1 MSEIE
6 KCVQKTFESCFVQK
20 NLEHCFQLYEL
31 VSAINISALLPHSRS
46 QFTRKLFFSSPI
58 VVELQSVCGYL
69 ISDNASLMCTSD
81 GSWFNKSDYDNCKPL
96 EAPYTP
102 GDVQCDNV
110 THPYLCNDY
119 SMMIYS
125 IGYTMSLVSLI
136 IALII
141 LLTLR

>member
-1 MSEIE
+1 MHHLLSVVSEIE
-6 KCVQKTFESCFVQK
+6 CVHKTFESSFVQK
-20 NLEHCFQLYEL
+20 LEHCFQLYMNQGVCNKYFTQTL
-31 VSAINISALLPHSRS
+31 RVLS
-46 QFTRKLFFSSPI
+46 QFMSLEKLLLYFS
-58 VVELQSVCGYL
+58 LHCL
-69 ISDNASLMCTSD
+69 TDNASLMCTSE
-81 GSWFNKSDYDNCKPL
+81 GWVNKSDYGNCKPL
-96 EAPYTP
+96 IENH
-102 GDVQCDNV
+102 CDNA